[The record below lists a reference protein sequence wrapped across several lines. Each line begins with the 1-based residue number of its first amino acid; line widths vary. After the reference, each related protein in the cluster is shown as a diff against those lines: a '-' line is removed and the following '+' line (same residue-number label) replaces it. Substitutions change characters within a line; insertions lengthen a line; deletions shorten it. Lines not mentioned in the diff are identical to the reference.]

1 MEVSGVYIF
10 SSDVLELQ
18 MFPSSQVVRSC
29 SSWSAGQDLT
39 EFSIQRALVATIEE
53 AKHYV
58 YIENQ
63 FFVSYVKG
71 GSLQEQFEQAEVLN
85 KFWICLESFYF
96 DRHRSIRSIHTR

>member
-1 MEVSGVYIF
+1 MF
-10 SSDVLELQ
+10 QWQVL
-18 MFPSSQVVRSC
+18 RSC

-53 AKHYV
+53 AKNYV

-71 GSLQEQFEQAEVLN
+71 GSRQEQFEHAEVLF
-85 KFWICLESFYF
+85 KIL
-96 DRHRSIRSIHTR
+96 T

>member
-1 MEVSGVYIF
+1 MF
-10 SSDVLELQ
+10 QWQVL
-18 MFPSSQVVRSC
+18 RSC

-53 AKHYV
+53 AKNYV

-71 GSLQEQFEQAEVLN
+71 GTRPDHLEQVEVKIGCAL
-85 KFWICLESFYF
+85 LLFYGWLY
-96 DRHRSIRSIHTR
+96 

>member
-1 MEVSGVYIF
+1 MF
-10 SSDVLELQ
+10 LLQ
-18 MFPSSQVVRSC
+18 MLPSQVVRSC

-39 EFSIQRALVATIEE
+39 EFSIQRALVSTIEE

-71 GSLQEQFEQAEVLN
+71 GSLQEQFEQAEVLL
-85 KFWICLESFYF
+85 F
-96 DRHRSIRSIHTR
+96 

>member
-1 MEVSGVYIF
+1 MLSMLV
-10 SSDVLELQ
+10 
-18 MFPSSQVVRSC
+18 SQVVRSC

-39 EFSIQRALVATIEE
+39 EYSIQKALVATIEE

-71 GSLQEQFEQAEVLN
+71 GSLQEQFEQAEVQI
-85 KFWICLESFYF
+85 KCWM
-96 DRHRSIRSIHTR
+96 